1 MLPYTPLHHLLM
13 RELGFPIV
21 ATSGNLS
28 DEPICINEHEALE
41 RLQTIADIFLVHNR
55 PIVRHVDDSIVRVV
69 LGREM
74 VQRRARGYAPLPVM
88 VKQDEGRKTKDEG
101 KPGQKPGF
109 LTQSPPSASIV
120 NRQSSI
126 LAVGAHLKNS
136 VAITVGQN
144 VFISQHI
151 GDLETPQAFDAF
163 RRVIADLSK
172 LYDFHPTAIACDL
185 HPDYMSTHYAR
196 ELAAQ
201 SDPPLPVIAVQHHF
215 AHIASCMAENDI
227 TGRALGVSWDGT
239 GYGTD
244 GTIWGGEFLLTETP
258 GTFTRVGHL
267 RTFRLPG
274 GDKAVREPRRIALG
288 LLYELFGDATFSKTN
303 LPPLID
309 TTNAERSIIRQMLRQ
324 KLNAPVTSSAG
335 RLFDAVAALIGL
347 RQRVN
352 FEGQAAMDL
361 EFEAEATPTEGE
373 YPFEIGEER
382 LEIGDQGLG
391 IRDSGFKGEGSN
403 PQSQIS
409 NLKSP
414 LIIDWAPAIL
424 AILADAQA
432 GVARG
437 EIAAKFHNTLAQV
450 IVKMA
455 ERVGEQRVV
464 LSGGVFQNKYLLE
477 RAVRQLQA
485 AGFHPYWHQRVPS
498 NDGGIAL
505 GQAVVAMCQLSGQNN
520 EHLH

>member
-1 MLPYTPLHHLLM
+1 M
-13 RELGFPIV
+13 
-21 ATSGNLS
+21 
-28 DEPICINEHEALE
+28 
-41 RLQTIADIFLVHNR
+41 
-55 PIVRHVDDSIVRVV
+55 
-69 LGREM
+69 
-74 VQRRARGYAPLPVM
+74 
-88 VKQDEGRKTKDEG
+88 
-101 KPGQKPGF
+101 
-109 LTQSPPSASIV
+109 
-120 NRQSSI
+120 
-126 LAVGAHLKNS
+126 
-136 VAITVGQN
+136 
-144 VFISQHI
+144 
-151 GDLETPQAFDAF
+151 
-163 RRVIADLSK
+163 
-172 LYDFHPTAIACDL
+172 
-185 HPDYMSTHYAR
+185 
-196 ELAAQ
+196 
-201 SDPPLPVIAVQHHF
+201 
-215 AHIASCMAENDI
+215 
-227 TGRALGVSWDGT
+227 SWDGT

-361 EFEAEATPTEGE
+361 EFAAEAAPTEGE
-373 YPFEIGEER
+373 YPFEIG
-382 LEIGDQGLG
+382 
-391 IRDSGFKGEGSN
+391 DSQVQISN
-403 PQSQIS
+403 PQSPISDERQSSIQNPKSQIS

-414 LIIDWAPAIL
+414 LIIDWQPLIL
-424 AILADAQA
+424 AIIEDAQH
-432 GVARG
+432 GVDSG

>member
-1 MLPYTPLHHLLM
+1 M
-13 RELGFPIV
+13 
-21 ATSGNLS
+21 
-28 DEPICINEHEALE
+28 
-41 RLQTIADIFLVHNR
+41 
-55 PIVRHVDDSIVRVV
+55 
-69 LGREM
+69 
-74 VQRRARGYAPLPVM
+74 
-88 VKQDEGRKTKDEG
+88 
-101 KPGQKPGF
+101 
-109 LTQSPPSASIV
+109 TQSPISNP
-120 NRQSSI
+120 QSSI

-172 LYDFHPTAIACDL
+172 LYDFRPTAIACDL

-201 SDPPLPVIAVQHHF
+201 SNPPLPVIAVQHHF
-215 AHIASCMAENDI
+215 AHVASCMAENDI
-227 TGRALGVSWDGT
+227 SGRALGVSWDGT
-239 GYGTD
+239 GYGSD

-274 GDKAVREPRRIALG
+274 GDKAVREPRRVALG
-288 LLYELFGDATFSKTN
+288 LLYELFGDATFSKMT

-309 TTNAERSIIRQMLRQ
+309 TTTAERSIIRQMLRQ
-324 KLNAPVTSSAG
+324 KLNAPVTSSVG

-361 EFEAEATPTEGE
+361 EFAAETTQTEGI
-373 YPFEIGEER
+373 YDFRIDDLR
-382 LEIGDQGLG
+382 LTT
-391 IRDSGFKGEGSN
+391 N
-403 PQSQIS
+403 PALESSIVNHQSS
-409 NLKSP
+409 MVVDWEP
-414 LIIDWAPAIL
+414 LIL
-424 AILADAQA
+424 AIIEDAQR
-432 GVARG
+432 GVAAA
-437 EIAAKFHNTLAQV
+437 EIAARFHNTLAQV
-450 IVKMA
+450 IVQVA
-455 ERVGEQRVV
+455 QRVGEHRVV

-477 RAVRQLQA
+477 RTVRQLQA

-520 EHLH
+520 EHIH